1 MKEWFKK
8 VLASMIEARQRQANA
23 RIAEMHLWR
32 MTDRELNDIGI
43 GRGDIKRVVY
53 ETENEVKTKKQ
64 GTNSPKNK
72 NNVSWRQYIYSK
84 LGWELHKANHA

>member
-1 MKEWFKK
+1 MKQWLKK
-8 VLASMIEARQRQANA
+8 VFIKMIEARQAEADR
-23 RIAEMHLWR
+23 RIAMMQLSA

-64 GTNSPKNK
+64 ATSAKEK
-72 NNVSWRQYIYSK
+72 NVSWRQYIYSK

>member
-53 ETENEVKTKKQ
+53 ENEIKTEEQ
-64 GTNSPKNK
+64 STNSQKNK

-84 LGWELHKANHA
+84 FGWELHKANHA

>member
-1 MKEWFKK
+1 MKQWLKK
-8 VLASMIEARQRQANA
+8 VFIAFIEARQAEANR
-23 RIAEMHLWR
+23 RIAAMHLYR

-53 ETENEVKTKKQ
+53 EEQDDSQKKNSSTKE
-64 GTNSPKNK
+64 
-72 NNVSWRQYIYSK
+72 NVSWRQYVYSK